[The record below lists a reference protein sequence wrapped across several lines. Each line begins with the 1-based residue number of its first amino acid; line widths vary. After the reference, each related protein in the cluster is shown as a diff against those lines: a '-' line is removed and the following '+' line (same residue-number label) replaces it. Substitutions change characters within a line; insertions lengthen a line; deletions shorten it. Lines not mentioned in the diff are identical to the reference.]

1 MLVSYLRCSFYQ
13 NKQKR
18 ALKQLFL
25 GHHRYTPVLS
35 VSFSIRVD
43 HGTEPAERVPEGS
56 DLCDFIISEYRGTES
71 LYLDTCAQKAEGARA
86 FAVHTWRAAS
96 I

>member
-1 MLVSYLRCSFYQ
+1 MHTKLIHQVNLVVSEVNQMLVSYLRCSFYQ

-18 ALKQLFL
+18 TLKQLFL

-43 HGTEPAERVPEGS
+43 HGTESAERVPGGS
-56 DLCDFIISEYRGTES
+56 DLCDFIISE
-71 LYLDTCAQKAEGARA
+71 
-86 FAVHTWRAAS
+86 
-96 I
+96 